1 MDEVRARTR
10 DGAPDGTVVVA
21 SRQTQ
26 GRGRHGRDWISPE
39 GNLYTSVLLRPELPQ
54 VRLTELGFVAALAVA
69 DAVDAALPGGRARLK
84 WPNDVLINGAKVA
97 GILVEIVEGNAAVI
111 GVGINIAQA
120 PEAISYPTPQAMPYP
135 ITCLHH
141 AGATTASSA
150 TVLTQL
156 LAALERQL
164 SDWIE
169 HGFAWSRAAWLA
181 RGPAVGE
188 MVRVRIGG
196 RIETGRFAGL
206 DIDGAL
212 LLHAADTTH
221 RIVVGDVVGA

>member
-1 MDEVRARTR
+1 MDEARARTR

-84 WPNDVLINGAKVA
+84 WPNDVLIDGAKVA
-97 GILVEIVEGNAAVI
+97 GILVEIVEDNAAVI
-111 GVGINIAQA
+111 GIGVNIAQA
-120 PEAISYPTPQAMPYP
+120 PEAMPYP

-156 LAALERQL
+156 LAALERHL
-164 SDWIE
+164 SDWTE
-169 HGFAWSRAAWLA
+169 HGFARSRATWLA
-181 RGPAVGE
+181 RGPAAGE

-196 RIETGRFAGL
+196 HVEAGRFAGL

-221 RIVVGDVVGA
+221 RIVAGDVV